1 MPTLSGRWGN
11 RTRQPRFR
19 GDWLATS
26 VLSHFGY
33 LPFGVEPPGIEPGL
47 PACHAGVVPLDHDP
61 VLLSGPPGSRTPI
74 TWLQARRLSIGPAA
88 RNFLS
93 KVRPGIEP
101 GLPPYHSGVPPKHL
115 QTLLA
120 SAQVTPDGVEPSSP
134 ACHAGVVAV
143 GPRSQLS
150 VTEVRVELTKSRG
163 LSGHRPE
170 GLVRRFACLRTRSCC
185 QIAGPG
191 VAPGCRGL

>member
-1 MPTLSGRWGN
+1 MEWSHRESNPDCQHAMLESSRWTMTPCCHQVD
-11 RTRQPRFR
+11 RR
-19 GDWLATS
+19 
-26 VLSHFGY
+26 
-33 LPFGVEPPGIEPGL
+33 GVEPRLPGCKPG
-47 PACHAGVVPLDHDP
+47 VFPLDQQP
-61 VLLSGPPGSRTPI
+61 VSSS
-74 TWLQARRLSIGPAA
+74 LQE
-88 RNFLS
+88 
-93 KVRPGIEP
+93 VRPGIEP

-150 VTEVRVELTKSRG
+150 VTEVRVGLTKSRG

-170 GLVRRFACLRTRSCC
+170 GLVRRFACLRTRPCC